1 VIMMM
6 VLAAGVGVGL
16 WLLAVWL
23 FPPPPPLATL
33 ISSLHA
39 APAPPPILATSDGGW
54 AVRMGRPFL
63 GVLRVLGLPG
73 PGLVKDLAVTGRSI
87 EVHLAEKAALALT
100 GLVLPTAVEVLLALG
115 GRALPWLVPLAGSVL
130 LAVLGFLLPDA
141 TVRSEATQRR
151 STFRHALSAYLN
163 LIHILLTG
171 GAGVDG
177 ALSDAVSV
185 GRGWSFQQL
194 RRALTTARLTRT
206 TPWATL
212 GQLGEELDV
221 TELSEL
227 AAALSLAGTEG
238 AKVRASLAAKAA
250 ALRTKGGNE
259 AEKKANSAT
268 ERMVM
273 PGVLMGLGFVFF
285 IFYPAMVQI
294 LSSLHH

>member
-1 VIMMM
+1 VTMMM
-6 VLAAGVGVGL
+6 LSAAGVGVGL

-23 FPPPPPLATL
+23 FPPPPPLAAL
-33 ISSLHA
+33 ISSLNA
-39 APAPPPILATSDGGW
+39 TPAPPPILATSDSGW
-54 AVRMGRPFL
+54 AVRMGRPFV
-63 GVLRVLGLPG
+63 GVLRARGLPG
-73 PGLVKDLAVTGRSI
+73 PSLVKDLAVTGRSV
-87 EVHLAEKAALALT
+87 EVHLAEKAALTLT
-100 GLVLPTAVEVLLALG
+100 GLLLPTAVEVLLALG
-115 GRALPWLVPLAGSVL
+115 GRAMPWLVPLAGSVL
-130 LAVLGFLLPDA
+130 LAVLGFLLPDT
-141 TVRSEATQRR
+141 TVHAKAAQRR
-151 STFRHALSAYLN
+151 SAFRHALSAYLN

-185 GRGWSFQQL
+185 GQGWSFHQL
-194 RRALTTARLTRT
+194 RRALTTARVTRA

-227 AAALSLAGTEG
+227 AATLSLAGTEG

-259 AEKKANSAT
+259 AEKEANSAT

>member
-1 VIMMM
+1 MIMMM

-33 ISSLHA
+33 ISSLTA
-39 APAPPPILATSDGGW
+39 TPAPPPILATSDGGW
-54 AVRMGRPFL
+54 AVRMGRPFVS
-63 GVLRVLGLPG
+63 VLRSLGLPG
-73 PGLVKDLAVTGRSI
+73 PGLIKDLAVTGRSI

-100 GLVLPTAVEVLLALG
+100 GLLLPTAVEVLLALG

-141 TVRSEATQRR
+141 TARAEAAQRR
-151 STFRHALSAYLN
+151 SAFRHALSAYLN

-194 RRALTTARLTRT
+194 RRALTTAHLTRT
-206 TPWATL
+206 TPWAAL

-227 AAALSLAGTEG
+227 AASLSLAGTEG
-238 AKVRASLAAKAA
+238 AKIRASLAAKAA
-250 ALRTKGGNE
+250 ALRTKGGTE
-259 AEKKANSAT
+259 AEKQANSAT

-285 IFYPAMVQI
+285 IFCPATVQI